1 MYANSTLHEQWSKVP
16 AEIVRKQ
23 FLLYA
28 KRSDNRCLL
37 VLPCP
42 EVLCES
48 ICDCIS
54 MMLLLIR
61 SGDVELNPGP
71 YNTRSVAP
79 LDVESLPTDP
89 SEQMTAIFTILKD
102 LQARSV
108 QSASSQS
115 DLAADIKAIKAGQKN
130 IEDNFRE
137 VQKRVD
143 ALEVK
148 TKALDLDNTATQ
160 ESVKKLTAQVD
171 SLQLRVNELED
182 RSRRNN
188 LLFYGIPDER
198 EKWEECEAKV
208 LNALAGVVDPLPS
221 GAIERAHR
229 LGTFSND
236 KCRPIIVK
244 FASFK
249 TKDKILGARK
259 KLKEKD
265 VSVSEDFCL
274 ATRQIRKKLAKYAK
288 NQPGEPAFQLRYKT
302 LVINKEQFTYSPA
315 TDNVTVTQPTARL
328 TTQNLNTSP
337 RQPS

>member
-1 MYANSTLHEQWSKVP
+1 ML
-16 AEIVRKQ
+16 
-23 FLLYA
+23 
-28 KRSDNRCLL
+28 
-37 VLPCP
+37 
-42 EVLCES
+42 
-48 ICDCIS
+48 
-54 MMLLLIR
+54 LLLIR

-71 YNTRSVAP
+71 YNTRSGAP
-79 LDVESLPTDP
+79 LEAESLPDEP
-89 SEQMTAIFTILKD
+89 SEQMTAILTILKD

-108 QSASSQS
+108 QSASSQA
-115 DLAADIKAIKAGQKN
+115 DLAADLKAIKAGQKN

-137 VQKRVD
+137 VQQRLD

-148 TKALDLDNTATQ
+148 TKAQDLVNTATQ
-160 ESVKKLTAQVD
+160 ESVKTLTAQVD
-171 SLQLRVNELED
+171 SLQLRINELED

-198 EKWEECEAKV
+198 ENWEECEAKV
-208 LNALAGVVDPLPS
+208 LKALTGVLDPLPS

-229 LGTFSND
+229 LGTFSNN

-249 TKDKILGARK
+249 TKDKILGSRK

-265 VSVSEDFCL
+265 VSVSEDFCF
-274 ATRQIRKKLAKYAK
+274 ATRQVRKKLATYAK

-315 TDNVTVTQPTARL
+315 TDNVTITQQTPRL
-328 TTQNLNTSP
+328 TTQNVNLSP